1 MEHLQRNIF
10 ITLFVA
16 VVGIIGFV
24 LFSKAPNK
32 TIPPPVIDGNLP
44 TTSYSSTD
52 GITLTYPVELSLSE
66 KDKVITLNHEIP
78 YKNTGACDMIGD
90 EKTYDMLTDFHV
102 TLRIASTSLVKTVR
116 QMSSYIPEENFD
128 GDVLKVNPGF
138 IDSFEAGS
146 LNGFAIYEGA
156 EGCGMT
162 THYFPLP
169 GNRTL
174 IIQKESIQALS
185 GVQGETLIK
194 EILAV
199 PGAISKEES
208 EMMFISIVNSLTIK

>member
-24 LFSKAPNK
+24 LFSKAPDK

-66 KDKVITLNHEIP
+66 KDKMITLHHEIP
-78 YKNTGACDMIGD
+78 YKNTGACDMMGD

-146 LNGFAIYEGA
+146 LKGFAIYEGA

-185 GVQGETLIK
+185 GVRGETLIK

-199 PGAISKEES
+199 PGAVSKEES
-208 EMMFISIVNSLTIK
+208 EMMFMSIVNSLTIK

>member
-1 MEHLQRNIF
+1 MEHLKRNIAITIF
-10 ITLFVA
+10 IMFAGVLVFILFYNKPPLPEPQ
-16 VVGIIGFV
+16 GI
-24 LFSKAPNK
+24 
-32 TIPPPVIDGNLP
+32 LP
-44 TTSYSSTD
+44 GEPLHYTHTSEEMTF
-52 GITLTYPVELSLSE
+52 TYPAFLYKETKEGIVSLHH
-66 KDKVITLNHEIP
+66 DIP

-90 EKTYDMLTDFHV
+90 EKTYDTLTDFHV

-185 GVQGETLIK
+185 GVRGETLIK

-208 EMMFISIVNSLTIK
+208 EMMFMSIVNSLTIK